1 MADYLTQ
8 LGDFPSKLA
17 SSKRILVALPGD
29 FSVDSLASSLAL
41 ALALQKV
48 GKNVFVV
55 SEGTPLV
62 SHSNLY
68 GIGDIKSA
76 VPTSG
81 EGNFIIKLDGVV
93 DSSGQM
99 NTVPSL
105 EKLDW
110 YPEGSALN
118 LVFHVV
124 PGQRFEPT
132 KVDYAHETS
141 GFDIVFVVG
150 AAALDNLGA
159 IYMKNASAFSKAT
172 VVNIDTD
179 SSNSQFGNVNVVD
192 SQSSSI
198 AEMMVSLIPNLGL
211 AMDNDIASNIVA
223 GLYNAT
229 ANLTQKVNAN
239 TFAAVAA
246 AMQAGGKLPEG
257 GQSAEVAQEVAEIT
271 QSVQEAVNAET
282 VVEPEVIQP
291 QTNQIQF
298 NQSSVTSAA
307 PAPQVEPVSQPQL
320 PVVETAQPQPVA
332 QPVSAQPIAPQPEAA
347 PQNDLYS
354 NPFLNP
360 GGQFSGGAFS
370 DQSSAVSSQ
379 SAASSV
385 APAPL
390 QDSAFSAPATGPT
403 FNFGPIDQSAAD
415 SQQPVA
421 APVADKTTEEKAEAD
436 AVDVS
441 GALSTIM
448 QAKQQDDAYDL
459 KQVFQVQQ
467 MPETPTMAN
476 TTVDSAVQRTQNII
490 SSQQNQSSVV
500 PSTSSGQSSYQP
512 SEVQNQA
519 TTQPQPVQ
527 DSKPQSSP
535 EERPAG
541 EAVTSSN
548 HEAEANPTPDWL
560 VPKIFKGGS
569 LG

>member
-41 ALALQKV
+41 ALALQKA

-93 DSSGQM
+93 DPSGQM

-132 KVDYAHETS
+132 KVDYSHETS
-141 GFDIVFVVG
+141 GFDTIFVVG

-159 IYMKNASAFSKAT
+159 IYLKNASAFSKAT

-179 SSNSQFGNVNVVD
+179 SSNTQFGNINVVD
-192 SQSSSI
+192 SQASSI

-211 AMDNDIASNIVA
+211 AMDTDIASNIVA

-246 AMQAGGKLPEG
+246 AMQSGGKLPEG
-257 GQSAEVAQEVAEIT
+257 GHSSEVVQEVAETT
-271 QSVQEAVNAET
+271 QSVQEAVSAET

-298 NQSSVTSAA
+298 NAKNEQQAPLKQSSVNPVVS
-307 PAPQVEPVSQPQL
+307 APQVEPVAQPQM
-320 PVVETAQPQPVA
+320 PVVETVQPQSVV
-332 QPVSAQPIAPQPEAA
+332 QPVAPQPEAA

-370 DQSSAVSSQ
+370 DQSSVVSPQ
-379 SAASSV
+379 SSASPV
-385 APAPL
+385 TPAPQ
-390 QDSAFSAPATGPT
+390 QDAAFSTPATGPT
-403 FNFGPIDQSAAD
+403 FNFGPIGQSAAD
-415 SQQPVA
+415 SLQQTA
-421 APVADKTTEEKAEAD
+421 APIVDKTPEEKAAAD

-476 TTVDSAVQRTQNII
+476 TTVDSAVQRTQDII
-490 SSQQNQSSVV
+490 SSQQTGNSQQPTANQSSAEQIVT
-500 PSTSSGQSSYQP
+500 TS
-512 SEVQNQA
+512 
-519 TTQPQPVQ
+519 QPQPVQ

-541 EAVTSSN
+541 EAVHSTN
-548 HEAEANPTPDWL
+548 PEAEANPTPDWL